1 MAGDRKEYMSEP
13 QQLCLLPN
21 NEIKHPRRPV
31 EYVAPPNEEIEK
43 FANTFCR
50 KLGERHGTD
59 YSDTAT
65 VQGFTSFL
73 KTVVSI
79 KVKAMNAG
87 ANHVQE
93 KNNI

>member
-1 MAGDRKEYMSEP
+1 MREP
-13 QQLCLLPN
+13 QQLCLLP
-21 NEIKHPRRPV
+21 EAEDKQSSRPV

-79 KVKAMNAG
+79 KVKAINAG
-87 ANHVQE
+87 ESHVQE
-93 KNNI
+93 KAKA